1 MIEARNECFRK
12 EYSDKMTI
20 LITGGTGF
28 VGSNLDGD
36 IRISSQDADLRNF
49 DCARELFSKYD
60 VGTVIHAAAKHG
72 NFSQIESDKVG
83 YYRENALI
91 NINVFEAARLS
102 GVEQILAFSSV
113 TAFPDHIHSF
123 SEVDLYKGEPHP
135 SCYPYAYAKRIIEVL
150 CRAYK
155 EQYDLNYNCLF
166 LANAYG
172 PRGQDNVIPTL
183 IEKCMYAKKAQIPF
197 EILGDGTPRRDFI
210 FISDVRRIVNALLK
224 KDHFG
229 SLIVS
234 SGESFSIR
242 EVVEEI
248 VRAVEFTGEVI
259 WKTEHDVGQ
268 REKIPGNQKL
278 ISLIPDFEF
287 TPLRVGIQQTVSWHR
302 NQDSQC
308 LNN

>member
-1 MIEARNECFRK
+1 
-12 EYSDKMTI
+12 MTI
-20 LITGGTGF
+20 LITGASGF
-28 VGSNLDGD
+28 VGSSLEGD
-36 IRISSQDADLRNF
+36 IRVSSRDADLKDFNSTLS
-49 DCARELFSKYD
+49 LFSELNPK
-60 VGTVIHAAAKHG
+60 TVIHAAAKHG

-155 EQYDLNYNCLF
+155 EQYDLNYNCMF

-172 PRGQDNVIPTL
+172 PRGRDNVIPTL
-183 IEKCMYAKKAQIPF
+183 IEKCMHAKKANIPF
-197 EILGDGTPRRDFI
+197 EIMGDGSPRRDFI
-210 FISDVRRIVNALLK
+210 FISDVRRIVNALLAR
-224 KDHFG
+224 DHFG
-229 SLIVS
+229 PLIIS

-242 EVVEEI
+242 EVVDEI
-248 VRAVEFTGEVI
+248 VIAVEFPGEVI
-259 WKTEHDVGQ
+259 WDTDHDVGQ
-268 REKIPGNQKL
+268 KEKIPGNQKL
-278 ISLIPDFEF
+278 MSLIPGFEF
-287 TPLRVGIQQTVSWHR
+287 TPLREGIEQTVAWHR
-302 NQDSQC
+302 ERDPKSSGS
-308 LNN
+308 

>member
-1 MIEARNECFRK
+1 
-12 EYSDKMTI
+12 MTTV
-20 LITGGTGF
+20 ITGGTGF

-36 IRISSQDADLRNF
+36 IRIASQDVDLKDF
-49 DCARELFSKYD
+49 DSTLALFSTLNAK
-60 VGTVIHAAAKHG
+60 TVIHAAAKHG

-155 EQYDLNYNCLF
+155 EQYDLNYNCMF

-172 PRGQDNVIPTL
+172 PRGRDNVIPTL
-183 IEKCMYAKKAQIPF
+183 IEKCMYSKKANVPF
-197 EILGDGTPRRDFI
+197 EIMGDGSPRRDFI
-210 FISDVRRIVNALLK
+210 FISDVSRIVNALLA

-229 SLIVS
+229 PLIIS

-248 VRAVEFTGEVI
+248 VMAVEFTGDVV
-259 WKTEHDVGQ
+259 WNTDHDVGQ

-278 ISLIPDFEF
+278 MSLIPDFKF
-287 TPLRVGIQQTVSWHR
+287 TSLREGIEQTVAWHKT
-302 NQDSQC
+302 Q
-308 LNN
+308 LTEVG